1 MTETELLDRVLAST
15 PIASDIFFAA
25 APCGEWRMT
34 NAEPAGTG
42 ASFHLVLQ
50 GSAWMHLRDGAGTP
64 RELKRGD
71 FAFLPHDALHVL
83 TYSGQTPPAADMH
96 VESVVPADDAAAK
109 TVVVC
114 GKVLLEPYAQR
125 FLLAPLPQLVVL
137 PTGDPEV
144 PPIAPAIVTT
154 MWHEVRGPAPALS
167 ATLNKL
173 ADVLIVQV
181 LRYAVRKGLVTSG
194 VFAGLGDA
202 QLRRALIEI
211 IDKPGQHWS
220 VDALA
225 QAAAMSRSSFATRF
239 QEMVGASPLQFIR
252 EWRMRRAQMLLREG
266 KSVAAVAALVGYDS
280 EVAFA
285 KTFKRVIGVGPGA
298 VRKG

>member
-1 MTETELLDRVLAST
+1 
-15 PIASDIFFAA
+15 
-25 APCGEWRMT
+25 
-34 NAEPAGTG
+34 
-42 ASFHLVLQ
+42 
-50 GSAWMHLRDGAGTP
+50 
-64 RELKRGD
+64 
-71 FAFLPHDALHVL
+71 
-83 TYSGQTPPAADMH
+83 MH
-96 VESVVPADDAAAK
+96 VESVVSAGDPAAQ

-125 FLLAPLPQLVVL
+125 FLLAPLPELVVL

-144 PPIAPAIVTT
+144 PSIAPAIVTT
-154 MWHEVRGPAPALS
+154 MWQEVRSPLPALS

-181 LRYAVRKGLVTSG
+181 LRYAVRKGLVGSG
-194 VFAGLGDA
+194 VFAGLADA

-211 IDKPGQHWS
+211 IDRPGEHWS

-225 QAAAMSRSSFATRF
+225 HAAAMSRSTFATRF
-239 QEMVGASPLQFIR
+239 QEIVGTSPLQFIR

-285 KTFKRVIGVGPGA
+285 KTFKRVMGVGPGA
-298 VRKG
+298 TRKG